1 MEDQPADSGDLTTG
15 EPEKPRRRLRFGR
28 RRRAEAA
35 ADVAVEASTSD
46 DVETPADAGSDEA
59 DGSEATP
66 ERRTPTGKAG
76 RKAVVEPEPAIESE
90 VSADGESEVTA
101 DGESEV
107 TAEPEPETEADADVT
122 DAEPEPV
129 VETDS
134 NSESESD
141 EAETEPAEDAPDED
155 TSAEDVVL
163 VPHREAGKRLTYFA
177 AGAAAVFV
185 AAAAFGGAM
194 LQPYLADRA
203 LVATKLQVARTSADA
218 ITTLWTYNPDNIET
232 LPDRAEKYLSG
243 DFADQYRKLIDSL
256 VPTNKQAQVTNNTEV
271 MGTAVETISRDEAT
285 AIVYTNTV
293 STSPVTKNVP
303 SLRYMSYRLVLH
315 RTDGDWRITQM
326 PALTQLDLSPQL

>member
-15 EPEKPRRRLRFGR
+15 EPEKARRRLRFGR
-28 RRRAEAA
+28 RRRGETE
-35 ADVAVEASTSD
+35 VETAVEAPTSA
-46 DVETPADAGSDEA
+46 DVETPESEESEESDAPD
-59 DGSEATP
+59 ATA
-66 ERRTPTGKAG
+66 ERRTPTGKSG
-76 RKAVVEPEPAIESE
+76 RKSVVEPEPDVEAE
-90 VSADGESEVTA
+90 A
-101 DGESEV
+101 EV
-107 TAEPEPETEADADVT
+107 TAEPEPEPTAEPGPEAEVDAEVDADPDADPDADT
-122 DAEPEPV
+122 D
-129 VETDS
+129 ET
-134 NSESESD
+134 
-141 EAETEPAEDAPDED
+141 AEDTP
-155 TSAEDVVL
+155 AEDVVL
-163 VPHREAGKRLTYFA
+163 VPHREAGKRLTYFT

-243 DFADQYRKLIDSL
+243 DFANQYRKLIDSL

-271 MGTAVETISRDEAT
+271 MGTAVETIGRDEAT

-303 SLRYMSYRLVLH
+303 SLRYMSYRLILQ

>member
-1 MEDQPADSGDLTTG
+1 M
-15 EPEKPRRRLRFGR
+15 RFGR

-35 ADVAVEASTSD
+35 ADTAVDASTSD

-122 DAEPEPV
+122 DA
-129 VETDS
+129 
-134 NSESESD
+134 ESESD